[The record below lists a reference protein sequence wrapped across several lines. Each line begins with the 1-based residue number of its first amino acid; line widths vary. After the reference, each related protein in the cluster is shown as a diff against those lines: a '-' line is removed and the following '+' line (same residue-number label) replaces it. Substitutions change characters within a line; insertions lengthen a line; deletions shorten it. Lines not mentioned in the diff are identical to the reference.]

1 MKTLLK
7 MTMLEN
13 YLFKMYINMIVLK
26 GFNQIGEARQT
37 FLGTFH
43 KQGGVQDEHHSG
55 GRRDNYFS

>member
-1 MKTLLK
+1 

-13 YLFKMYINMIVLK
+13 YLFKMYKNMIVLK
-26 GFNQIGEARQT
+26 GFNQIAEARQT